1 MASMKR
7 DLGLVLL
14 AFSFAWLLIGSGI
27 LRGASMAEATRVLK
41 EERYFI
47 KTRAGFVFESKPK
60 GSEPGSGPSGCH
72 HGTGGGSG
80 KCTPNGVIEE
90 HN

>member
-47 KTRAGFVFESKPK
+47 KTGAGFVFESKLD
-60 GSEPGSGPSGCH
+60 GSGSSSGPSGCH
-72 HGTGGGSG
+72 HGPGGGG
-80 KCTPNGVIEE
+80 GICPPN
-90 HN
+90 